1 METKDFEKLKVIFVP
16 KLGIIGLVE
25 SNKGPDTIIY
35 STDVDSNGNNLLIVS
50 VILRGSSL
58 DMGYE
63 VTGKAKGRLLDEI
76 LNTKFQGGYFMV
88 IDGEV
93 VLKES
98 LTDIEAGWHLCDI
111 RYKFGRRYKN
121 DNKSMK
127 TKEIF
132 IPYYLEYVGTYSIN
146 WLGGFEGLLFKKV
159 DGSYVFVYNISESR
173 AIHCREFEDDGEFTK
188 TTNNDSL
195 VREVGKVI
203 VSGDFSELEFKLFD
217 GFDAE
222 SQSINKTEK
231 DQYLLTILNCLDIN
245 FSHKRMVTNEV
256 VENWNYLRELDKAIL
271 FELNKSGFLCQEALE
286 ERIFNK
292 KGTIGYSELS
302 NKIYEH
308 FKNYH
313 MKDKIG
319 IEHVKCVR
327 DIEDRINFVKLDVKE
342 QSYGGDFDLVG
353 LKEKGDEEYSLV
365 IREVSNSD
373 LTTCK
378 YRSLMEDEKTDFL
391 TKLID
396 QDTNITS
403 VMIQGNDGKIW
414 QNNETNDVDGYR
426 DYIEDVINKISEGDD
441 DDEECKHED
450 VECSK
455 DFVCV
460 ILDMVDRIKNKLSSV
475 ENKIDYDSSRPIMYN
490 LMSISKC
497 LDNLKSKD

>member
-1 METKDFEKLKVIFVP
+1 METKEFEELKVIFVP
-16 KLGIIGLVE
+16 KLCIIGLVE

-35 STDVDSNGNNLLIVS
+35 STEIDSNGNNLLIVS

-132 IPYYLEYVGTYSIN
+132 IPYYLEYVGTYLIN

-159 DGSYVFVYNISESR
+159 DGSYVFAYNIGKSR
-173 AIHCREFEDDGEFTK
+173 IIHCREFEDDSFFTK
-188 TTNNDSL
+188 TTGSDL

-203 VSGDFSELEFKLFD
+203 MSGDFSDIEFKLSNGLEGMNVLVD
-217 GFDAE
+217 K
-222 SQSINKTEK
+222 SEK
-231 DQYLLTILNCLDIN
+231 DRYLVTILNCLDIN
-245 FSHKRMVTNEV
+245 FSHKSMVTDEV
-256 VENWNYLRELDKAIL
+256 VENWKSLREIDKVRAYKLSKPGLLDSMAVDNGIFSIKRIV
-271 FELNKSGFLCQEALE
+271 FYGDSG
-286 ERIFNK
+286 
-292 KGTIGYSELS
+292 LS
-302 NKIYEH
+302 DKIYKH
-308 FKNYH
+308 FRDHK
-313 MKDKIG
+313 MKDKFRADNV
-319 IEHVKCVR
+319 EFAR
-327 DIEDRINFVKLDVKE
+327 DIEDGISFVKLDVKE
-342 QSYGGDFDLVG
+342 QNYGGDFDLVG
-353 LKEKGDEEYSLV
+353 LKEKGDEYYLV
-365 IREVSNSD
+365 IREVSKSD

-378 YRSLMEDEKTDFL
+378 YRSLTSGEKVDLL

-403 VMIQGNDGKIW
+403 VLIQGDNGKIW
-414 QNNETNDVDGYR
+414 EKTETNDVDGYR
-426 DYIEDVINKISEGDD
+426 DYIESVVDKVVDD
-441 DDEECKHED
+441 KECNLED
-450 VECSK
+450 TKSSG
-455 DFVCV
+455 DFVEMIFDRLTDLADKV
-460 ILDMVDRIKNKLSSV
+460 DDLDGKINSDTYQAITRDLLSIR
-475 ENKIDYDSSRPIMYN
+475 KYLDS
-490 LMSISKC
+490 
-497 LDNLKSKD
+497 LD